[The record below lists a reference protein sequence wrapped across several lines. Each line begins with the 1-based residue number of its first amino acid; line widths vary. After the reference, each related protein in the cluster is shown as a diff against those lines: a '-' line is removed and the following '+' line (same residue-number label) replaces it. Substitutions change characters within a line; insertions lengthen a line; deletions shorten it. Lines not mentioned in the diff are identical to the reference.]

1 MLGAA
6 SNLMGSRSA
15 KKNAGK
21 IRKRVSKLEN
31 QVQAI
36 QTRQD
41 GGPVGGA
48 AYGGTNVLGPEDDMS
63 TPGLY
68 SNQAIN
74 NAMSA
79 AGSIVPELDN
89 MPELLPSTP
98 TVASPFTPGAAAA
111 GNNMFGTQV
120 PGSFDR
126 DMGDDTEIL

>member
-1 MLGAA
+1 M
-6 SNLMGSRSA
+6 SNSPFSRRGKNSRRKMNA
-15 KKNAGK
+15 K
-21 IRKRVSKLEN
+21 ISKLEN

-63 TPGLY
+63 APGVY
-68 SNQAIN
+68 SGGNLAEYGQNAI
-74 NAMSA
+74 AQ
-79 AGSIVPELDN
+79 LDDA
-89 MPELLPSTP
+89 PELLPNAP

-111 GNNMFGTQV
+111 GNNMFGSQV

-126 DMGDDTEIL
+126 DMGDDMEVL

>member
-1 MLGAA
+1 M
-6 SNLMGSRSA
+6 SNSPFSRRGKNSRRRMNA
-15 KKNAGK
+15 K
-21 IRKRVSKLEN
+21 ISKLEN

-48 AYGGTNVLGPEDDMS
+48 AYGGTNVLGSEDDMS
-63 TPGLY
+63 APGLY
-68 SNQAIN
+68 SNQGIN
-74 NAMSA
+74 NAMAA

-126 DMGDDTEIL
+126 DMGDDMKVL

>member
-1 MLGAA
+1 M
-6 SNLMGSRSA
+6 SNSPFSRRGKNSRRRMNA
-15 KKNAGK
+15 K
-21 IRKRVSKLEN
+21 ISKLEN

-48 AYGGTNVLGPEDDMS
+48 EYGGTNVLGPEDDMS
-63 TPGLY
+63 TPGVY
-68 SNQAIN
+68 SGGNIAEYAQNAI
-74 NAMSA
+74 AQ
-79 AGSIVPELDN
+79 LDDA
-89 MPELLPSTP
+89 PELLPTTP

-126 DMGDDTEIL
+126 DMGDDMEVL

>member
-1 MLGAA
+1 M
-6 SNLMGSRSA
+6 SNSPFSRRGKNSRRRINA
-15 KKNAGK
+15 K
-21 IRKRVSKLEN
+21 ISKLEN

-48 AYGGTNVLGPEDDMS
+48 EYGGTNVLGPEDDMS
-63 TPGLY
+63 TPGVY
-68 SNQAIN
+68 SGGNIAEYAQNAI
-74 NAMSA
+74 AQ
-79 AGSIVPELDN
+79 LDDA
-89 MPELLPSTP
+89 PELLPTTP

-126 DMGDDTEIL
+126 DMGDDMEVL

>member
-1 MLGAA
+1 M
-6 SNLMGSRSA
+6 SNSPFSRRGKNSRRKMNA
-15 KKNAGK
+15 K
-21 IRKRVSKLEN
+21 ISKLEN

-63 TPGLY
+63 APGVY
-68 SNQAIN
+68 SGGNIAEYADFARAQ
-74 NAMSA
+74 
-79 AGSIVPELDN
+79 LDEA
-89 MPELLPSTP
+89 PELLPTTP

-126 DMGDDTEIL
+126 DMGDDMEVL

>member
-1 MLGAA
+1 M
-6 SNLMGSRSA
+6 SNSPFSRRGKNSRRRMNA
-15 KKNAGK
+15 K
-21 IRKRVSKLEN
+21 ISKLEN

-68 SNQAIN
+68 SNQGIN
-74 NAMSA
+74 NAMAA

-126 DMGDDTEIL
+126 DMGDDMEVL

>member
-1 MLGAA
+1 M
-6 SNLMGSRSA
+6 SNSPFSRRGKNSRRKMNA
-15 KKNAGK
+15 K
-21 IRKRVSKLEN
+21 ISKLEN

-63 TPGLY
+63 APGVY
-68 SNQAIN
+68 SGGNILDDAAEYAQNAI
-74 NAMSA
+74 AQ
-79 AGSIVPELDN
+79 
-89 MPELLPSTP
+89 PELLPSTP

-111 GNNMFGTQV
+111 GNNMFGAQV

-126 DMGDDTEIL
+126 DMGDDMEVL

>member
-1 MLGAA
+1 M
-6 SNLMGSRSA
+6 SNSPFSRRGKNSRRRMNA
-15 KKNAGK
+15 K
-21 IRKRVSKLEN
+21 ISKLEN

-63 TPGLY
+63 APGVY
-68 SNQAIN
+68 SGGNLAEYGQNAI
-74 NAMSA
+74 AQ
-79 AGSIVPELDN
+79 LDDA
-89 MPELLPSTP
+89 PELLPNAP

-126 DMGDDTEIL
+126 DMGDDMEVL

>member
-1 MLGAA
+1 M
-6 SNLMGSRSA
+6 SNSPFSRRGKNSRRKMNA
-15 KKNAGK
+15 K
-21 IRKRVSKLEN
+21 ISKLEN

-63 TPGLY
+63 APGVY
-68 SNQAIN
+68 SGGNIAEYADFARAQ
-74 NAMSA
+74 
-79 AGSIVPELDN
+79 LDDA
-89 MPELLPSTP
+89 PELLPNAP

-111 GNNMFGTQV
+111 GNNMFGAQV

-126 DMGDDTEIL
+126 DMGDDMEVL

>member
-1 MLGAA
+1 M
-6 SNLMGSRSA
+6 SNSPFSRRGKNSRRKMNA
-15 KKNAGK
+15 K
-21 IRKRVSKLEN
+21 ISKLEN

-48 AYGGTNVLGPEDDMS
+48 AYGGTNFLGPEDDMS
-63 TPGLY
+63 APGVY
-68 SNQAIN
+68 SGGNIAEYGQNAI
-74 NAMSA
+74 AQ
-79 AGSIVPELDN
+79 LDDA
-89 MPELLPSTP
+89 PELLPTTP

-126 DMGDDTEIL
+126 DMGDDMEVL

>member
-1 MLGAA
+1 M
-6 SNLMGSRSA
+6 SNSPFSRRGKNSRRRINA
-15 KKNAGK
+15 K
-21 IRKRVSKLEN
+21 ISKLEN

-63 TPGLY
+63 TPGVY
-68 SNQAIN
+68 SGGNIAEYAQNAI
-74 NAMSA
+74 AQ
-79 AGSIVPELDN
+79 LDDA
-89 MPELLPSTP
+89 PELLPTTP

-126 DMGDDTEIL
+126 DMGDDMEVL

>member
-1 MLGAA
+1 M
-6 SNLMGSRSA
+6 SNSPFSRRGKNSRRKINA
-15 KKNAGK
+15 K
-21 IRKRVSKLEN
+21 ISKLEN

-63 TPGLY
+63 EPGLY
-68 SNQAIN
+68 SNQGIN
-74 NAMSA
+74 NAMAA

-126 DMGDDTEIL
+126 DMGN

>member
-1 MLGAA
+1 M
-6 SNLMGSRSA
+6 SNSPFSRRGKNSRRRMNA
-15 KKNAGK
+15 K
-21 IRKRVSKLEN
+21 ISKLEN

-41 GGPVGGA
+41 GGPVGEA

-63 TPGLY
+63 APGLY
-68 SNQAIN
+68 SNQGIN
-74 NAMSA
+74 NAMA
-79 AGSIVPELDN
+79 AARSIVPELDN

-98 TVASPFTPGAAAA
+98 TVASPFTPGATAA

-126 DMGDDTEIL
+126 DMGDDMEVL

>member
-1 MLGAA
+1 M
-6 SNLMGSRSA
+6 SNSPFSRRGKNSRRRMNA
-15 KKNAGK
+15 K
-21 IRKRVSKLEN
+21 ISKLEN

-68 SNQAIN
+68 SNQGIN
-74 NAMSA
+74 NAMAA
-79 AGSIVPELDN
+79 AGSIVPELNDA
-89 MPELLPSTP
+89 PELLPSTP

-126 DMGDDTEIL
+126 DMGDDMEVL

>member
-1 MLGAA
+1 M
-6 SNLMGSRSA
+6 SNSPFSRRGKNSRRKMNA
-15 KKNAGK
+15 K
-21 IRKRVSKLEN
+21 ISKLEN

-63 TPGLY
+63 APGVY
-68 SNQAIN
+68 SGGNIAEYADFARAQ
-74 NAMSA
+74 
-79 AGSIVPELDN
+79 LDDA
-89 MPELLPSTP
+89 PELLPTTP

-111 GNNMFGTQV
+111 GNNMFGAQV

-126 DMGDDTEIL
+126 DMGDDMEVL

>member
-1 MLGAA
+1 M
-6 SNLMGSRSA
+6 SNSPFSRRGKNSRRKMNA
-15 KKNAGK
+15 K
-21 IRKRVSKLEN
+21 ISKLEN

-63 TPGLY
+63 APGVY
-68 SNQAIN
+68 SGGNIAEYADFARAQ
-74 NAMSA
+74 
-79 AGSIVPELDN
+79 LDEA
-89 MPELLPSTP
+89 PELLPTTP

-111 GNNMFGTQV
+111 GNNMFGAQV

-126 DMGDDTEIL
+126 DMGDDMEVL

>member
-1 MLGAA
+1 M
-6 SNLMGSRSA
+6 SNSPFSRRGKNSRRRMNA
-15 KKNAGK
+15 K
-21 IRKRVSKLEN
+21 ISKLEN

-48 AYGGTNVLGPEDDMS
+48 TYGGTNVLGPEDDMS

-68 SNQAIN
+68 SNQGIN
-74 NAMSA
+74 NAIAA

-126 DMGDDTEIL
+126 DMGDEQEIY

>member
-1 MLGAA
+1 M
-6 SNLMGSRSA
+6 SNSPFSRRGKNSRRKMNA
-15 KKNAGK
+15 K
-21 IRKRVSKLEN
+21 ISKLEN

-63 TPGLY
+63 APGVY
-68 SNQAIN
+68 SGGGIAEYAQNAI
-74 NAMSA
+74 AQ
-79 AGSIVPELDN
+79 LDDA
-89 MPELLPSTP
+89 PELLPNAP

-111 GNNMFGTQV
+111 GNNMFGAQV

-126 DMGDDTEIL
+126 DMGDDMEVL

>member
-1 MLGAA
+1 M
-6 SNLMGSRSA
+6 SNSPFSRRGKNSRRKINA
-15 KKNAGK
+15 K
-21 IRKRVSKLEN
+21 ISKLEN

-63 TPGLY
+63 APGVY
-68 SNQAIN
+68 SGGNIAEYGQNAI
-74 NAMSA
+74 AQ
-79 AGSIVPELDN
+79 LDDA
-89 MPELLPSTP
+89 PELLPTTP

-126 DMGDDTEIL
+126 DMGDDMEVL

>member
-1 MLGAA
+1 M
-6 SNLMGSRSA
+6 SNSPFSRRGKNSRRKINA
-15 KKNAGK
+15 K
-21 IRKRVSKLEN
+21 ISKLEN

-63 TPGLY
+63 APGVY
-68 SNQAIN
+68 SGGNIGEITQNAI
-74 NAMSA
+74 AQ
-79 AGSIVPELDN
+79 LDDA
-89 MPELLPSTP
+89 PELLPNAP

-111 GNNMFGTQV
+111 GNNMFGAQV

-126 DMGDDTEIL
+126 DMGDDMEVL

>member
-1 MLGAA
+1 M
-6 SNLMGSRSA
+6 SNSPFSRRGKNSRRRINA
-15 KKNAGK
+15 K
-21 IRKRVSKLEN
+21 ISKLEN

-68 SNQAIN
+68 SNQGIN
-74 NAMSA
+74 NAMAA

-126 DMGDDTEIL
+126 DMGDDMEVL

>member
-1 MLGAA
+1 M
-6 SNLMGSRSA
+6 SNSPFSRRGKNSRRKMNA
-15 KKNAGK
+15 K
-21 IRKRVSKLEN
+21 ISKLEN

-63 TPGLY
+63 APGVY
-68 SNQAIN
+68 SGGNIAEYAQNAI
-74 NAMSA
+74 AQ
-79 AGSIVPELDN
+79 LDDA
-89 MPELLPSTP
+89 PELLPTTP

-111 GNNMFGTQV
+111 GNNMFGAQV

-126 DMGDDTEIL
+126 DMGDDMEVL

>member
-1 MLGAA
+1 M
-6 SNLMGSRSA
+6 SNSPFSRRGKNSRRRMNA
-15 KKNAGK
+15 K
-21 IRKRVSKLEN
+21 ISKLEN

-41 GGPVGGA
+41 GGPVEGA
-48 AYGGTNVLGPEDDMS
+48 AYGGTNVLGSEDDMS

-68 SNQAIN
+68 SNQGIN
-74 NAMSA
+74 NAMAA

-126 DMGDDTEIL
+126 DMGDDMEVL

>member
-1 MLGAA
+1 M
-6 SNLMGSRSA
+6 SNSPFSRRGKNSRRRMNA
-15 KKNAGK
+15 K
-21 IRKRVSKLEN
+21 ISKLEN

-63 TPGLY
+63 APGVY
-68 SNQAIN
+68 SQGGNVLAEFAQNIIA
-74 NAMSA
+74 
-79 AGSIVPELDN
+79 ELDDA
-89 MPELLPSTP
+89 PELLPSTP

-111 GNNMFGTQV
+111 GNNMFGAQV

-126 DMGDDTEIL
+126 DMGDEQEIY

>member
-1 MLGAA
+1 M
-6 SNLMGSRSA
+6 SNSPFSRRGKNSRRKMNA
-15 KKNAGK
+15 K
-21 IRKRVSKLEN
+21 ISKLEN

-63 TPGLY
+63 APGVY
-68 SNQAIN
+68 SGGNLAEYGQNAI
-74 NAMSA
+74 AQ
-79 AGSIVPELDN
+79 LDDA
-89 MPELLPSTP
+89 PELLPNAP

-126 DMGDDTEIL
+126 DMGDDMEVL

>member
-1 MLGAA
+1 M
-6 SNLMGSRSA
+6 SNSPFSRRGKNSRRRMNA
-15 KKNAGK
+15 K
-21 IRKRVSKLEN
+21 ISKLEN

-48 AYGGTNVLGPEDDMS
+48 EYGGTNVLGPEDDMS

-68 SNQAIN
+68 SNQGIN
-74 NAMSA
+74 NAMAA

-126 DMGDDTEIL
+126 DMGDDMEVL